1 MPLTTQQKETYKIFS
16 QHGSGDAMVEITA
29 TDVVLLIHIAYLD
42 VHDGE
47 SAEWFIKEFEELA
60 KKDFF
65 CLTPAE
71 IASLPEQSKEVAV
84 DLLQRCGRQQ
94 RQIFCFS
101 I

>member
-47 SAEWFIKEFEELA
+47 SAEWFIKEFEELRRIPRCSKSFKINTL
-60 KKDFF
+60 KK
-65 CLTPAE
+65 
-71 IASLPEQSKEVAV
+71 VAGALSAIV
-84 DLLQRCGRQQ
+84 LGH
-94 RQIFCFS
+94 F
-101 I
+101 